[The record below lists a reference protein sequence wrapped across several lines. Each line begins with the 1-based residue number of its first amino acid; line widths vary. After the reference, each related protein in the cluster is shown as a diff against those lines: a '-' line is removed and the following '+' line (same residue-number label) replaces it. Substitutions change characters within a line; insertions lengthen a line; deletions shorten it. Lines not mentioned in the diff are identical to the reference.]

1 MANAKKAG
9 KNTAKE
15 TEGEIKTG
23 NGGASKIATIV
34 GLVIVGALLL
44 IVIVGAIISGTDNS
58 HNSKVWDAR
67 TTVGNMN
74 AKNYYIMYTDMAC
87 PYCSVF
93 SREIMNHEDEFK
105 RDYIEGQDI
114 LFEVRVTDYLYEYG
128 EKSIGMSRWGATG
141 VYCATQEDKFW
152 DYYHQALKS
161 LWNDYHSKG
170 IGVSKTSPQ
179 IKDMTKDYWV
189 KIGAAV
195 GMDSEKLASCMDSG
209 ETIAAVES
217 NTLKASKSA
226 EGMPSFAFGKFK
238 TSGFNDTWGWD
249 YVKKYLD
256 AGLKK

>member
-1 MANAKKAG
+1 MTETKLTKD
-9 KNTAKE
+9 TAK
-15 TEGEIKTG
+15 IFR
-23 NGGASKIATIV
+23 II
-34 GLVIVGALLL
+34 GLVVVGVLFLA
-44 IVIVGAIISGTDNS
+44 VIIGAIISSSDTS
-58 HNSKVWDAR
+58 HDSKVWDSR
-67 TTVGNMN
+67 TTIGNMD

-93 SREIMNHEDEFK
+93 SREIMNHQEEFE
-105 RDYIEGQDI
+105 RDYIKGQDI

-141 VYCATQEDKFW
+141 TYCATQKDKFW

-161 LWNDYHSKG
+161 LWEDYHSRG

-179 IKDMTKDYWV
+179 IQDMTEDYWV
-189 KIGAAV
+189 EIGKAV
-195 GMDSEKLASCMDSG
+195 GMDGDELASCMDSD
-209 ETIAAVES
+209 ETIAAIEENTAKALKES
-217 NTLKASKSA
+217 

-249 YVKKYLD
+249 YVKKYLN

>member
-1 MANAKKAG
+1 MANSKVEAK
-9 KNTAKE
+9 
-15 TEGEIKTG
+15 
-23 NGGASKIATIV
+23 NGGASKIIRII
-34 GLVIVGALLL
+34 GLAVVGALLL
-44 IVIVGAIISGTDNS
+44 FVVISAIISGSDTS
-58 HNSKVWDAR
+58 HDSKVWDKR
-67 TTVGNMN
+67 TTIGKMD

-93 SREIMNHEDEFK
+93 SREIMNHQDEFE

-128 EKSIGMSRWGATG
+128 TSIDMSRWGATG
-141 VYCATQEDKFW
+141 TYCATQEDKFW
-152 DYYHQALKS
+152 DYYHQALKT
-161 LWNDYHSKG
+161 LWEDYHSKG

-179 IKDMTKDYWV
+179 IQDMTKEYWV
-189 KIGAAV
+189 KIGGLV
-195 GMDSEKLASCMDSG
+195 GMDEDELSSCMDSD
-209 ETIAAVES
+209 ETISAVEE
-217 NTLKASKSA
+217 NTAKALKVA

>member
-1 MANAKKAG
+1 MAKDKKD
-9 KNTAKE
+9 
-15 TEGEIKTG
+15 
-23 NGGASKIATIV
+23 ASKIARIV
-34 GLVIVGALLL
+34 GLVIIGALLL
-44 IVIVGAIISGTDNS
+44 LVIIGAIAGGSNTS
-58 HNSKVWDAR
+58 HDSKVWDAR

-74 AKNYYIMYTDMAC
+74 AKNYYVMYTDMAC

-93 SREIMNHEDEFK
+93 SRELMNHDEEFK

-141 VYCATQEDKFW
+141 VHCATQKDRFW

-161 LWNDYHSKG
+161 LWDDYHSKG
-170 IGVSKTSPQ
+170 VGVSKTSPQ
-179 IKDMTKDYWV
+179 IQDMTKDYWV
-189 KIGAAV
+189 KIAETIGL
-195 GMDSEKLASCMDSG
+195 DSEEFSSCMNSG
-209 ETIAAVES
+209 EALEAVEK
-217 NTLKASKSA
+217 NTAKAVKAA
-226 EGMPSFAFGKFK
+226 EGMPSFVFGKFR